1 MPDENA
7 QQIVTEIQNRID
19 QNVQER
25 NNLTLQDCLEM
36 AIAQYEREHPCE
48 RCVWRIDLPK
58 HLNEIAQIVQQGI
71 MDCDKLNKDARAH
84 MRKRRQ
90 NPNHQIPDAVQLHA
104 KCLEQQGERKQA
116 PNLTCC
122 QCLLI
127 FKLRMVFGYDNEEI
141 ALILGTTQAAVRQLA
156 SRCFARMRQWQSA
169 DKAQPDLK
177 TCREYSSLH

>member
-25 NNLTLQDCLEM
+25 LTLQDCLEM
-36 AIAQYEREHPCE
+36 AITQYEREHPCD

-58 HLNEIAQIVQQGI
+58 HLNEIANIVQQRI
-71 MDCDKLNKDARAH
+71 MDCDKLNKEARAH
-84 MRKRRQ
+84 KKERKN
-90 NPNHQIPDAVQLHA
+90 NPNHQIPDAVQPHA
-104 KCLEQQGERKQA
+104 KCLEQQGERKHA

-127 FKLRMVFGYDNEEI
+127 FRLRMVFEYDHKEI
-141 ALILGTTQAAVRQLA
+141 ALILDKSEAAVRQLA
-156 SRCFARMRQWQSA
+156 SRCFARMREWQSA

-177 TCREYSSLH
+177 TCRDLKKSLH